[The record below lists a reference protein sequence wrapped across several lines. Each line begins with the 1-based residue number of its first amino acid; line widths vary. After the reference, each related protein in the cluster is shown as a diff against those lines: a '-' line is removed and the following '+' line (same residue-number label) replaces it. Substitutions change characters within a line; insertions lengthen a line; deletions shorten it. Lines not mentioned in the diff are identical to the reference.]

1 MEDYLVEK
9 DIETLFEEAEQG
21 ICSNVNT
28 HIKAPTLHIPHTVAH
43 VTLCGAIHFYINDS
57 MGFVRPTPEQ
67 IKNLKEKFCI
77 DVELVDE
84 D

>member
-1 MEDYLVEK
+1 MKDYLINE
-9 DIETLFEEAEQG
+9 DIETLYEEAEQG
-21 ICSNVNT
+21 ICSKINPYIQPST
-28 HIKAPTLHIPHTVAH
+28 FHMPKTVAH
-43 VTLCGAIHFYINDS
+43 VTLCGAIHFHINDS

-77 DVELVDE
+77 DVELVEE

>member
-1 MEDYLVEK
+1 MKELLNDK
-9 DIETLFEEAEQG
+9 DIGALFGEAEQS
-21 ICSNVNT
+21 ICSKVNT

-43 VTLCGAIHFYINDS
+43 VTLCGAIHFHINDS
-57 MGFVRPTPEQ
+57 MGFIRPTPEQ

-77 DVELVDE
+77 DIELVEE